1 MKLFNENP
9 ATMFTPLLRYA
20 LIALAG
26 GLISKGYITA
36 EQVDV
41 VAGAL
46 VSLGTVVWM
55 TMVKKNQKV
64 K

>member
-1 MKLFNENP
+1 MKFLNESP
-9 ATMFTPLLRYA
+9 ATILTPLLRYA

-36 EQVDV
+36 EQIDV

-46 VSLGTVVWM
+46 VSLGTVAWM
-55 TMVKKNQKV
+55 TLVKKNQKV

>member
-1 MKLFNENP
+1 MKFLNESP
-9 ATMFTPLLRYA
+9 ATIITPLLRYA

-36 EQVDV
+36 EQIDV

-55 TMVKKNQKV
+55 TLVKKSQKEG
-64 K
+64 

>member
-1 MKLFNENP
+1 MKFLNESP
-9 ATMFTPLLRYA
+9 ATIITPLLRYA

-36 EQVDV
+36 EQIDV

-46 VSLGTVVWM
+46 VSLGTVAWM
-55 TMVKKNQKV
+55 TLVKKRQKEG
-64 K
+64 